1 MTKKEFADR
10 NIGITFDFLR
20 HLIEHPDLI
29 STMPSGAELDFI
41 DKNIPFTN
49 KKDTQK
55 KLARYTV
62 ANTFHPVNIN
72 HKENRQFSRR

>member
-1 MTKKEFADR
+1 MTKKEFVDR
-10 NIGITFDFLR
+10 NVGITFDFLR
-20 HLIEHPDLI
+20 HVVEHPDLI
-29 STMPSGAELDFI
+29 STIPSGSELEFV

-49 KKDTQK
+49 KKDKQK

-72 HKENRQFSRR
+72 HMENQSFSTR